1 VCVYVCVYKC
11 VFLCVCVCVCV
22 PSCDSLY
29 LSLSLSTSLS
39 LSGKFYLYSQLW
51 VWSNVTGW
59 GGNWSPR
66 SVTTSGWTY
75 INQFLGVFIYMWIF
89 GEIVSL
95 LQNFDL
101 NGAEAKSERE
111 KISRCT
117 HTHADTHTLFWR
129 DCQST
134 SEFLARLLVYFR
146 ISISVELWR
155 NWKERRS
162 IGVHTHA
169 RTHTYAHTCT
179 HATK

>member
-1 VCVYVCVYKC
+1 MSTLHLSLSLSISLYLSLRQILSVFTAVCVVERHGIGEQVFIAVCC
-11 VFLCVCVCVCV
+11 
-22 PSCDSLY
+22 SASRGCDSLSLSLSLSLY
-29 LSLSLSTSLS
+29 LSLSLSLYLS

-111 KISRCT
+111 KINR
-117 HTHADTHTLFWR
+117 
-129 DCQST
+129 
-134 SEFLARLLVYFR
+134 
-146 ISISVELWR
+146 
-155 NWKERRS
+155 
-162 IGVHTHA
+162 
-169 RTHTYAHTCT
+169 
-179 HATK
+179 